1 MSEEQ
6 TQQLLYQMQMLE
18 GYFSELIQKEE
29 AIISVIREASSA
41 VVSLKAID
49 NKTDSET
56 LVPMGLGTFVKTKL
70 IPNQKLILNVGAGI
84 AIEKDQNYAINFLES
99 RLKEFQVA
107 LQETGGQKQQVSASL
122 EQGKQQMNQLLAASR
137 SKK

>member
-18 GYFSELIQKEE
+18 GYFSELIQKEQ

-107 LQETGGQKQQVSASL
+107 LQDIDGQKQQVSASL
-122 EQGKQQMNQLLAASR
+122 EQGKQQMNQLMAASR

>member
-18 GYFSELIQKEE
+18 GYFSELIQKEQ
-29 AIISVIREASSA
+29 AIISVFREASSA

-56 LVPMGLGTFVKTKL
+56 LVPLGLGTFVKTKL
-70 IPNQKLILNVGAGI
+70 IPNQKLILNVGAGV

-99 RLKEFQVA
+99 RLKEMQVA
-107 LQETGGQKQQVSASL
+107 LQETSMQKQQVSANL
-122 EQGKQQMNQLLAASR
+122 EQGKQQMNQLITASR